1 MTILGFGMVI
11 TFMVLI
17 MTRRLSPMV
26 ALIAVPILF
35 AVVGGFGG
43 HAVGVMMLDGIKT
56 LAPTGVMLMFAILYF
71 AVMIDAGLFDPIV
84 RRILRLVGG
93 DPLKV
98 LVGTAILAATVSLD
112 GDGSTTYMI
121 TIASMLPLYRRLG
134 MNPLSLTCVAMLASG
149 VMNLTPWGGPLARA
163 ASALHVDPA
172 DVFLHMLPAMA
183 VGVAGVV
190 GLAYVLGRAE
200 RRRLGVLR
208 LSDTPAAALAKS
220 EHAPAMGSSTQGGSD
235 CTCRPVGEDFSGD
248 SAIDDAAL
256 LPTDPALRRPRLLLF
271 NAGLTAALMAALVL
285 QFLPMPILFMVGLA
299 VALVVNYPKVDDQRE
314 RLAEHA
320 KNVIAVVALIFA
332 AGIFTGILSGTG
344 MVGAMSKSF
353 LALIPDAWGPHL
365 AGITAIA
372 SMPFTFFISN
382 DAFYYG
388 VLPIVTEAANSYG
401 ISDAEMARASLLGQP
416 VHLLSPLVP
425 STYLLVGLAGVDFGD
440 HQRFALKW
448 AVAICVLMTVAALA
462 TGAFPA
468 VAS

>member
-1 MTILGFGMVI
+1 M
-11 TFMVLI
+11 
-17 MTRRLSPMV
+17 
-26 ALIAVPILF
+26 
-35 AVVGGFGG
+35 
-43 HAVGVMMLDGIKT
+43 
-56 LAPTGVMLMFAILYF
+56 
-71 AVMIDAGLFDPIV
+71 
-84 RRILRLVGG
+84 
-93 DPLKV
+93 
-98 LVGTAILAATVSLD
+98 
-112 GDGSTTYMI
+112 
-121 TIASMLPLYRRLG
+121 
-134 MNPLSLTCVAMLASG
+134 
-149 VMNLTPWGGPLARA
+149 
-163 ASALHVDPA
+163 
-172 DVFLHMLPAMA
+172 
-183 VGVAGVV
+183 
-190 GLAYVLGRAE
+190 
-200 RRRLGVLR
+200 LR
-208 LSDTPAAALAKS
+208 LSDTPAAALTKG
-220 EHAPAMGSSTQGGSD
+220 ERAPATASSTQGGSD
-235 CTCRPVGEDFSGD
+235 CACRPGGEDFSND
-248 SAIDDAAL
+248 PAIDDTAL
-256 LPTDPALRRPRLLLF
+256 LPTDAALRRPRLLWF

-462 TGAFPA
+462 TGAFPTSDSRCIGSYRANTAPGQSVPPANRSPSLSCGRAEA
-468 VAS
+468 VRSHPVMQRDHQPREKRMHLATVEGALLQG